1 MAAGA
6 DTTKVVMATMH
17 RFPEH
22 CRVVAATTATAM
34 ALRSLKLQ
42 SFKDV
47 VDTTTVPNLPLRP
60 IVKAFK
66 GAEATIKICLESSRV
81 EEGTTRI
88 CLVSCKAEGGT
99 TRTCQENSRAEE
111 VTIKTCLA
119 SFRVAVA
126 TTPTFLAHT
135 KVATD
140 TTKAR

>member
-6 DTTKVVMATMH
+6 DTTKVVMVTMH

-22 CRVVAATTATAM
+22 CRVVAATIATAM
-34 ALRSLKLQ
+34 ALRPLKLQ

-47 VDTTTVPNLPLRP
+47 GDTTTVLNLLLRP

-66 GAEATIKICLESSRV
+66 GAEATIRICLESCRV
-81 EEGTTRI
+81 EEGTIRI

-99 TRTCQENSRAEE
+99 
-111 VTIKTCLA
+111 IKTCLG
-119 SFRVAVA
+119 SFTVAVA
-126 TTPTFLAHT
+126 TTSTFLAHT

-140 TTKAR
+140 ITKVR